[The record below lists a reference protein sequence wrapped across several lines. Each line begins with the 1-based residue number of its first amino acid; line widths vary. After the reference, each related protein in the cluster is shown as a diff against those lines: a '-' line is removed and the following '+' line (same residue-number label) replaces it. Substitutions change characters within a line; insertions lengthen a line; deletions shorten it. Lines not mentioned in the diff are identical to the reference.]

1 MTETI
6 MIVNAATGETVQRE
20 RNAEEQ
26 AQRDADVAAAA
37 VAEKE
42 TAAAEKAK
50 IAAHKSAVKKLTA
63 LGLDS
68 LEVQAIIGGI

>member
-1 MTETI
+1 MTDTI
-6 MIVNAATGETVQRE
+6 LIVNAATGERVQRE

-37 VAEKE
+37 AAEKE
-42 TAAAEKAK
+42 SAAAEKAK